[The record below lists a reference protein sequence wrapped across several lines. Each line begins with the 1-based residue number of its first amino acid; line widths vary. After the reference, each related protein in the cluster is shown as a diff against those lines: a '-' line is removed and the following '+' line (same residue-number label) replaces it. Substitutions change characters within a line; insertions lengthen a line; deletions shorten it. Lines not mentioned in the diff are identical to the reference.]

1 MCGSEGSEASMR
13 MLELAEGLSG
23 SKMWV
28 RTELSLGVR
37 CWEDIVMVDCF
48 ACMIV
53 ELSE

>member
-1 MCGSEGSEASMR
+1 MR